1 MRTRTWPEVM
11 AAEDERWFEPAL
23 ARLRS
28 LNTETDPRLAGF
40 FPSRMPVYVAR
51 APGRLDV
58 MGGIADY
65 SGSLVLQLPLERATW
80 AILQQQNAP
89 RCELATWRDGRWQ
102 FFSTELRPLVSGD
115 LREPEALAAWF
126 AAPERHADRWAA
138 QLVGVLQLCL
148 RQAVS
153 RDSVAIPGFRLLIDS
168 TVPEGRGV
176 ASSASLQIA
185 GMAAI
190 SAGLGSDLL
199 PAQQAV
205 ACQWVE
211 NHIVG
216 APCGIMDQMTSACGR
231 RDRLLKLRCQPG
243 SIEGFL
249 DVPPGYRFYGVDSGV
264 VHAVSGADYTTVRTA
279 AFMGYRMIADA
290 AGLPAR
296 REGHLVRVDDARW
309 GGYLANVSPAEFAS
323 RFAPGLPPVM
333 SGSDFLARYHGTGDE
348 ATQVRGERRYPVR
361 QATAH
366 PVYEHE
372 RVTQFSEL
380 LGRLTDEPSIAIEL
394 GRLMYASHQSY
405 SACGLGSVETDR
417 LVELVASAGSEQGL
431 FGAKITGGG
440 SGGTVA
446 VFGTVEAEAR
456 LREIVAR
463 YEAETGRRAGLFS
476 ESGPGAAETGVLM
489 LDTPGVSPQSSVP
502 SPQSPAT
509 SP

>member
-1 MRTRTWPEVM
+1 MHTRTWAEIL
-11 AAEDERWFEPAL
+11 AAGDERWFAPAL
-23 ARLRS
+23 TRLRS
-28 LNTETDPRLAGF
+28 LGSEADPRLAGF
-40 FPSRMPVYVAR
+40 FPARMPLYVAR

-80 AILQQQNAP
+80 AILQQQAAP
-89 RCELATWRDGRWQ
+89 RCDLATWRDGRWQ

-126 AAPERHADRWAA
+126 AEREADRWAA
-138 QLVGVLQLCL
+138 HVVGALQLCL
-148 RQAVS
+148 RQSVS
-153 RDSVAIPGFRLLIDS
+153 RDSVAIPGVRILIDS

-231 RDRLLKLRCQPG
+231 RDRLLQLRCQPG
-243 SIEGFL
+243 SIEGYVG
-249 DVPPGYRFYGVDSGV
+249 VPPGYRFYGVDSGLS
-264 VHAVSGADYTTVRTA
+264 HAVAAAEYNTVRTA

-290 AGLPAR
+290 AGLPVR
-296 REGHLVRVDDARW
+296 REGPLMRIDDARW
-309 GGYLANVSPAEFAS
+309 GGYLANVTPAEFAAK
-323 RFAPGLPPVM
+323 FAPALPPVM
-333 SGSDFLARYHGTGDE
+333 SGSEFLARYHGIGDD

-372 RVTQFSEL
+372 RVTRFAEL
-380 LGRLTDEPSIAIEL
+380 LGRLTDEPSLAIDL
-394 GRLMYASHQSY
+394 GRLMFASHQSY
-405 SACGLGSVETDR
+405 SACGLGSEGTDR
-417 LVELVASAGSEQGL
+417 LVELVAATGPGEGL
-431 FGAKITGGG
+431 FGARVTGGG

-446 VFGTVEAEAR
+446 VFGTVDAQPR
-456 LREIVAR
+456 LRELALR
-463 YEAETGRRAGLFS
+463 YESESGRSAALFT
-476 ESGPGAAETGVLM
+476 ESGPGAAETGVLV
-489 LDTPGVSPQSSVP
+489 LDSPDALAS
-502 SPQSPAT
+502 
-509 SP
+509 

>member
-1 MRTRTWPEVM
+1 MRTRTWHEVL
-11 AAEDERWFEPAL
+11 AANQERWFAPAL

-28 LNTETDPRLAGF
+28 LHTEADPRLAGF
-40 FPSRMPVYVAR
+40 FPSRMPVYIAR
-51 APGRLDV
+51 APARLDV

-65 SGSLVLQLPLERATW
+65 NGSLVLPLPLARATW
-80 AILQQQNAP
+80 AMLQQQTAP
-89 RCELATWRDGRWQ
+89 RCDLATWRDGRWQ
-102 FFSTELRPLVSGD
+102 FFSTELRPLVSGE

-126 AAPERHADRWAA
+126 AVREADRWAA
-138 QLVGVLQLCL
+138 HVVGVLQLCL

-153 RDSVAIPGFRLLIDS
+153 SGSVAIPGFRLLIDS
-168 TVPEGRGV
+168 TVPEGKGV
-176 ASSASLQIA
+176 ASSASLQVA

-216 APCGIMDQMTSACGR
+216 APCGVMDQMTSACGR

-264 VHAVSGADYTTVRTA
+264 MHAVSGADYATVRTA

-309 GGYLANVSPAEFAS
+309 GGYLANLTPAEFAS
-323 RFAPGLPPVM
+323 RFAQGLPPVM
-333 SGSDFLARYHGTGDE
+333 SGSEFLARYHGTGDE

-372 RVTQFSEL
+372 RVTRFADL
-380 LGRLTDEPSIAIEL
+380 LGRLIDEPSNAIEL

-417 LVELVASAGSEQGL
+417 LVELVASAGPEQGL

-446 VFGTVEAEAR
+446 VFGTIEAEPR
-456 LREIVAR
+456 LREIVGR
-463 YEAETGRRAGLFS
+463 YEAESGHRAEVFS

-489 LDTPGVSPQSSVP
+489 LDSSEF
-502 SPQSPAT
+502 SPQSPVPS
-509 SP
+509 SPTP